1 MVIDINDNC
10 IKCNR
15 CVEICPSS
23 IFKISQE
30 KNKKVQVINPESC
43 ILCGHCVSVCP
54 QDAIEHSEFPLDKI
68 HKFSYEDY
76 PSPKQMMTLIRGRRS
91 NRAFSKKP
99 VSQEDLELICEAAY
113 RAPTA
118 SNSQMKSI
126 TIITRPEDIQKVI
139 KITIDT
145 YSHILKILENPIVKL
160 VLKPFMRSSYA
171 QLSKLHRL
179 IKSYENG
186 QDKVLHDATSL
197 IFFHAPASI
206 GFGRDDANLAYQNA
220 SLMAES
226 LGISHFYTGFVIEGT
241 RLNKKALKKALGIH
255 GNIYA
260 GMALGQPKFRYHSYT
275 DRKPSSINFL

>member
-1 MVIDINDNC
+1 MVININDNC
-10 IKCNR
+10 INCNKC
-15 CVEICPSS
+15 VAICPSS
-23 IFKISQE
+23 IFKISQ
-30 KNKKVQVINPESC
+30 KKPKKTQVVNPQSC

-54 QDAIEHSEFPLDKI
+54 QDAIKHSEFPADKI
-68 HKFSYEDY
+68 HKFSYEEY

-91 NRAFSKKP
+91 NRAFSSKP
-99 VSQEDLELICEAAY
+99 VSQKDLDLICEAAY

-118 SNSQMKSI
+118 SNSQMKGI
-126 TIITRPEDIQKVI
+126 TVITKPEDIQKVI

-145 YSHILKILENPIVKL
+145 FSKILKSLENPAVKFI
-160 VLKPFMRSSYA
+160 LKPFMKGSYA
-171 QLSKLHRL
+171 QLIKLHRL

-186 QDKVLHDATSL
+186 EDKVLRGATSL
-197 IFFHAPASI
+197 ILFHAPASV

-226 LGISHFYTGFVIEGT
+226 LGIAHFYTGFVIEGT
-241 RLNKKALKKALGIH
+241 RLNKKALKNALGIQ

-275 DRKPSSINFL
+275 DRKPASINFL